1 MVDLEIKIKL
11 LDKDLELPSFAYE
24 GDAAFDMRASHD
36 AVLAPGEMKLIKTGL
51 AMAIPKGFR
60 GIVKDRSGLAA
71 KHGLETAAGVI
82 DAGYRGEVGI
92 VMRNHGSEE
101 FAVEKG
107 MRIAQ
112 MKIEEVPIMS
122 LVEVDDL
129 DDSQR
134 GEGGFGS
141 SGLM

>member
-1 MVDLEIKIKL
+1 MINLEIKIKR
-11 LDKDLELPSFAYE
+11 LDQDLELPSFAYE
-24 GDAAFDMRASHD
+24 GDAAFDMRSRED
-36 AVLAPGEMKLIKTGL
+36 IIIAPGEMKLIKTGL

-60 GIVKDRSGLAA
+60 GIIKDRSGLAA
-71 KHGLETAAGVI
+71 KHGLETSAGVI
-82 DAGYRGEVGI
+82 DAGYRGEIGI
-92 VMRNHGSEE
+92 VMRNHGRAE

-112 MKIEEVPIMS
+112 MKIEEVPAMS
-122 LVEVDDL
+122 IVEVDDL
-129 DDSQR
+129 DDSHR